1 MARFAATPRIR
12 LLLLWALSISCVH
25 SEEKEK
31 TSPLHKVVE
40 LLTVMIKQVESD
52 AQADATTYMEYKKWF
67 DDQKDNMKQIIED
80 TTQTIETL
88 KTDLEEQET
97 FREGKKL
104 EFESVSQNLA
114 KAQKE
119 LSDAKL
125 IRAKERK
132 DFEAAE
138 ESLVRGVDQLERT
151 LEVLGKQAPS
161 NNAGALLQET
171 DAATGLVEV
180 AERLKTSLES
190 GGDIALNAGQRE
202 VLHEFV
208 VAAKRQVS
216 ARANRRQAS
225 IAPDFLQVKAV
236 SDSDEDG
243 PYESQTGSVTS
254 TMQTVLDKTN
264 EELEKA
270 RKTETEQKTNYD
282 SFSSALQSQI
292 SNLEET
298 RLDLKSQLTQSQQ
311 KSSEMQS
318 QLVAATENLKVTGEQ
333 LQEVEAEFVVKTRN
347 FKTRAGKRSDELL
360 AVQEAHQILT
370 SEAIQ
375 AASSAQTIGDFIQ
388 VGQHHEV
395 RSRGA
400 AVLAKVLK
408 ASSSD
413 TAASTV
419 SLLEVSSSQRR
430 ARRRR
435 QLLTRQGRAHA
446 SPFRKVK
453 GMIGQ
458 MLEKLEAQAA
468 SEQKHKEWCDHE
480 IGKSMASKAEKEAD
494 VQKLQSRIDSA
505 EAELGEVTNDVM
517 TLTEETNNLNGAA
530 TSATKIRQE
539 EHEVFVSSSA
549 MYKDSIKLIKA
560 AIKVL
565 QKFYLK
571 EDGKSESFVQSGGG
585 KGKGKQDP
593 DEREDEKTYSPSG
606 MGSGVIGILEVAEQD
621 YTDLFQAAELS
632 ETEAQNEF
640 KEFMNQNEV
649 RLATFEKDL
658 EYKTRSK
665 VRLEGE
671 LLRLEADL
679 KSYTKELEAV
689 ESYLAQLEAQC
700 IGKVDSY
707 EERQARREKQLV
719 SLKEALAYL
728 TGEGA

>member
-1 MARFAATPRIR
+1 
-12 LLLLWALSISCVH
+12 LS
-25 SEEKEK
+25 
-31 TSPLHKVVE
+31 KVVE
-40 LLTVMIKQVESD
+40 LLTVMINQVESD
-52 AQADATTYMEYKKWF
+52 AKMDGQTYMEYKKWF
-67 DDQKDNMKQIIED
+67 DNQKDNMKQIIED

-97 FREGKKL
+97 FREGQKL
-104 EFESVSQNLA
+104 EFESVSQKLA
-114 KAQKE
+114 KAEKE

-138 ESLVRGVDQLERT
+138 QQLAHGVDQLERT

-161 NNAGALLQET
+161 NNGGAFLQET
-171 DAATGLVEV
+171 DAAMGLVEV

-190 GGDIALNAGQRE
+190 GGDISLNAGQRE
-202 VLHEFV
+202 TLHEFV

-216 ARANRRQAS
+216 ARAPRRQAS

-243 PYESQTGSVTS
+243 PYESQTSSVTS

-270 RKTETEQKTNYD
+270 RKTEVEQKTNFD

-292 SNLEET
+292 GNLEET

-333 LQEVEAEFVVKTRN
+333 LQEVKAEFGVKTRN

-375 AASSAQTIGDFIQ
+375 AASSAQTIIGDFIQ
-388 VGQHHEV
+388 VGQQHQV

-400 AVLAKVLK
+400 SVLAKAL
-408 ASSSD
+408 AGSSV
-413 TAASTV
+413 TAASSV
-419 SLLEVSSSQRR
+419 SLLEVSSSQRL

-435 QLLTRQGRAHA
+435 RSELLARQGRAHA

-453 GMIGQ
+453 GMIGK

-480 IGKSMASKAEKEAD
+480 IGKSMASKTEKEAD
-494 VQKLQSRIDSA
+494 VQKLQSRIDSL
-505 EAELGEVTNDVM
+505 EAELGEVTNDVNS
-517 TLTEETNNLNGAA
+517 LTEETGNLNGAA

-539 EHEVFVSSSA
+539 EHEGYLSSTT
-549 MYKDSIKLIKA
+549 MYKDSIKLINA

-565 QKFYLK
+565 EKFYLK
-571 EDGKSESFVQSGGG
+571 EDGKSESLVQSGGG

-593 DEREDEKTYSPSG
+593 DSDESGKGDEKPYTPSG

-621 YTDLFQAAELS
+621 YTDLAQAAELS
-632 ETEAQNEF
+632 ETEAANEF

-658 EYKTRSK
+658 EYKSRSK

-671 LLRLEADL
+671 LLRSEADL

-707 EERQARREKQLV
+707 DERQARREKQLV